1 MTASSMQ
8 LNRETLPLEED
19 ELARLSRKT
28 PTEIIHSG
36 HFMVSDIDDA
46 DNTDEVARASESDC
60 ATEVPSSLATPLDE
74 ADEEITFDADEGME
88 VDKHLKPPCHIA
100 IDGSLT
106 KLFECMT
113 LAYSGKLT
121 SPKWKTFKGLKLRL
135 KDKIRLNNIIWRA
148 WHMQFV
154 ARRSPYVCQFA
165 SPLEGD
171 THNKPEAIVMEGK
184 YWKRNFSNVTA
195 EYKKWR
201 MFFCKKNS
209 RFRTGDDSST
219 NPVDLDLRWL
229 SHGNSMDEDFFMDLS
244 ESLFSSLNQPFD
256 FPNPREIASR
266 AGIADF
272 IQPGLIQLQPAFDDF
287 MDTLEPLSD
296 YLNSKL
302 PTLPEEGSLSAEA
315 TPFQSFGMQQQQQRP
330 ASVYGASSRQQSVV
344 ANQQLQQPPPPPSV
358 QPQTPQQ
365 PLQIQRIGPGQAAPP
380 FATAMPSQPPA
391 GGVSGIEGLLASA
404 AQQQQQQPSPPAA
417 AGLGEYEFLRQAPAA
432 PMILAVEQ
440 VAAAAPPSQQPS
452 QVIPPGF
459 AAQQTAQLPLAIAPR
474 PPSATASFGAEVP
487 QYVHKQPLRPPPK
500 LMPRPPNS
508 TFQPTPTELQ
518 AVPRVPAPPAPHASM
533 NGLRQGARLAAEH
546 HGGDKAVQGGATAKR
561 PLYPASQ
568 ETMETIESQYS
579 SSNSLMGQLTG
590 GFMSAENTAP
600 SAGRNVNFAMPK
612 VATQP
617 KSRTRSRSMSTPQS
631 NSKMSAGVAAAPVAK
646 QASSLNQLSQVNSP
660 PQMLTPKLSV
670 SVSSLPG
677 SMPSNSVSPPLQ
689 QSAVLTQLLT
699 SGNGFSWEA
708 QAAGGSPSANNT
720 GGTSSPP
727 TVTIINSVAPSLPA
741 TVAQPQ
747 TFVISPVTLSQISS
761 TNNLQRNLIVGSA
774 SIMSSSMPIIP
785 PKQLN
790 PTVPAVGPQA
800 KTSDIPAA
808 SVSASPAKPFR
819 PKSDEERF
827 QYKEHR
833 RVCHIN
839 AEQKRRF
846 NIKNGFESL
855 RHLLP
860 SLSQNP
866 DSKVSKA
873 QMLQQAGEY
882 IRTLKNER
890 QQQQEEADRLKK
902 QIESFNQEI
911 SLYQNQLPATGVPL
925 PCQRT
930 NHLKE
935 SFEEYVR
942 TRTLQNWKFWIFSL
956 LLEPLLES
964 YNQTVSKAGF
974 DEMCKTVLVWVEQYC
989 SLRALRPGVLDSLKH
1004 LSKST
1009 NILSD
1014 PSRLPEEATQAVT
1027 KKESVPQFK
1036 FTSQRQKER

>member
-1 MTASSMQ
+1 
-8 LNRETLPLEED
+8 
-19 ELARLSRKT
+19 
-28 PTEIIHSG
+28 
-36 HFMVSDIDDA
+36 
-46 DNTDEVARASESDC
+46 
-60 ATEVPSSLATPLDE
+60 
-74 ADEEITFDADEGME
+74 
-88 VDKHLKPPCHIA
+88 
-100 IDGSLT
+100 
-106 KLFECMT
+106 
-113 LAYSGKLT
+113 
-121 SPKWKTFKGLKLRL
+121 
-135 KDKIRLNNIIWRA
+135 
-148 WHMQFV
+148 
-154 ARRSPYVCQFA
+154 
-165 SPLEGD
+165 
-171 THNKPEAIVMEGK
+171 
-184 YWKRNFSNVTA
+184 
-195 EYKKWR
+195 
-201 MFFCKKNS
+201 
-209 RFRTGDDSST
+209 
-219 NPVDLDLRWL
+219 
-229 SHGNSMDEDFFMDLS
+229 MDEDFFMDLS

-256 FPNPREIASR
+256 FPNPREIATR

-272 IQPGLIQLQPAFDDF
+272 IQPGLIQLQPAFEDF

-296 YLNSKL
+296 YFNSKL
-302 PTLPEEGSLSAEA
+302 PTLPEESSLSTEA
-315 TPFQSFGMQQQQQRP
+315 TAVQPFGMQQQRP
-330 ASVYGASSRQQSVV
+330 SSVYGATSRQQPVV
-344 ANQQLQQPPPPPSV
+344 ANRQLQQPPPPPGV
-358 QPQTPQQ
+358 QPQAAQQSPQMQ
-365 PLQIQRIGPGQAAPP
+365 QLQGQAAPFAP
-380 FATAMPSQPPA
+380 ALSPQQSATAVGS
-391 GGVSGIEGLLASA
+391 IEGLLASA
-404 AQQQQQQPSPPAA
+404 AQQQQQPSPPAA
-417 AGLGEYEFLRQAPAA
+417 ALGEYEFLRQAPAA
-432 PMILAVEQ
+432 PMILTVEQ
-440 VAAAAPPSQQPS
+440 AASAAPPPPQQS
-452 QVIPPGF
+452 QVVPPGF

-474 PPSATASFGAEVP
+474 PPLATLPFGAEVP
-487 QYVHKQPLRPPPK
+487 QYVPKQSVRPPPK
-500 LMPRPPNS
+500 LMPRPPIS
-508 TFQPTPTELQ
+508 TFQPTATELQ
-518 AVPRVPAPPAPHASM
+518 AFPRLPASVVPHASM
-533 NGLRQGARLAAEH
+533 NGLRQGARLVAEH
-546 HGGDKAVQGGATAKR
+546 HAGDKVVHGGATAKR

-568 ETMETIESQYS
+568 ETMETVEGQYS
-579 SSNSLMGQLTG
+579 SSSNLMRPMAG
-590 GFMSAENTAP
+590 GFTPADNTVPA
-600 SAGRNVNFAMPK
+600 AGKNINFAMPK
-612 VATQP
+612 VATP

-631 NSKMSAGVAAAPVAK
+631 NSKMSTASAAAPVAK
-646 QASSLNQLSQVNSP
+646 QALSLNQLPQVNSP
-660 PQMLTPKLSV
+660 PQILTPNLSV

-677 SMPSNSVSPPLQ
+677 SMPSNSISPPLQ

-708 QAAGGSPSANNT
+708 QAAGGSPAANST
-720 GGTSSPP
+720 GGAPSPP

-785 PKQLN
+785 SKQLN

-800 KTSDIPAA
+800 KTADVPAG
-808 SVSASPAKPFR
+808 SVSSSPAKPFR

-1036 FTSQRQKER
+1036 FSTQRQKER

>member
-19 ELARLSRKT
+19 ELARLSRKA

-60 ATEVPSSLATPLDE
+60 ATEVPGSLAAPLAE
-74 ADEEITFDADEGME
+74 AVEEISFDTDEGME

-184 YWKRNFSNVTA
+184 YWKRNFDNITA

-229 SHGNSMDEDFFMDLS
+229 SHGGLIDEDFFMDLS

-256 FPNPREIASR
+256 FPNPREIATR

-272 IQPGLIQLQPAFDDF
+272 IQPGLIQLQPAFEDF

-296 YLNSKL
+296 YFNSKL

-315 TPFQSFGMQQQQQRP
+315 TTVQPFGIQQQQRP
-330 ASVYGASSRQQSVV
+330 ASVFGASSRQQAGSCCST
-344 ANQQLQQPPPPPSV
+344 A
-358 QPQTPQQ
+358 TTTT
-365 PLQIQRIGPGQAAPP
+365 
-380 FATAMPSQPPA
+380 FAS
-391 GGVSGIEGLLASA
+391 
-404 AQQQQQQPSPPAA
+404 SP
-417 AGLGEYEFLRQAPAA
+417 
-432 PMILAVEQ
+432 
-440 VAAAAPPSQQPS
+440 
-452 QVIPPGF
+452 PPGF

-474 PPSATASFGAEVP
+474 PSLATVPFGAEVP
-487 QYVHKQPLRPPPK
+487 QYVPKQSIRPQPK
-500 LMPRPPNS
+500 LMPRPPVS
-508 TFQPTPTELQ
+508 TFQPSATELQ
-518 AVPRVPAPPAPHASM
+518 AFARAPVSVVPQASV
-533 NGLRQGARLAAEH
+533 NGLRQSARLAAEH
-546 HGGDKAVQGGATAKR
+546 HAGEKVVQGGATAKR

-568 ETMETIESQYS
+568 ETMETVEGQYS
-579 SSNSLMGQLTG
+579 SSSNLMRPLAG
-590 GFMSAENTAP
+590 GFMPAENAVPAT
-600 SAGRNVNFAMPK
+600 GKNMNFAMPK

-631 NSKMSAGVAAAPVAK
+631 NSKMSTALATAPVAK
-646 QASSLNQLSQVNSP
+646 QALSLNQLPQVNSP
-660 PQMLTPKLSV
+660 PQVLTPKLSV

-689 QSAVLTQLLT
+689 QSAVLTQLLA

-708 QAAGGSPSANNT
+708 QAAGGSNTPNST
-720 GGTSSPP
+720 GGAPSPP

-747 TFVISPVTLSQISS
+747 AFVISPVTLSQISS
-761 TNNLQRNLIVGSA
+761 TNMQRNLIVGSA
-774 SIMSSSMPIIP
+774 SIMSSSMPIP
-785 PKQLN
+785 SKQLN
-790 PTVPAVGPQA
+790 PTAPVVGQQAKATDVPAG
-800 KTSDIPAA
+800 
-808 SVSASPAKPFR
+808 SVSSSPAKPFR

-942 TRTLQNWKFWIFSL
+942 ARTLQNWKFWVFSL

-1027 KKESVPQFK
+1027 KRESVPQFK
-1036 FTSQRQKER
+1036 FSTQRQKER

>member
-74 ADEEITFDADEGME
+74 AVEEITFDADEGME
-88 VDKHLKPPCHIA
+88 VDKQFKPPCHIA

-184 YWKRNFSNVTA
+184 YWKRNFDNITA

-229 SHGNSMDEDFFMDLS
+229 SHGGSMDEDFFMDLS

-256 FPNPREIASR
+256 FPNPREIATR

-272 IQPGLIQLQPAFDDF
+272 IQPGLIQLQPAFEDF

-296 YLNSKL
+296 YFNSKL

-315 TPFQSFGMQQQQQRP
+315 TAVQPFGMQQQQQRP
-330 ASVYGASSRQQSVV
+330 ASVYGAPSRQQSVV
-344 ANQQLQQPPPPPSV
+344 ANHQLQQPAPPPKC
-358 QPQTPQQ
+358 T
-365 PLQIQRIGPGQAAPP
+365 
-380 FATAMPSQPPA
+380 ATAT
-391 GGVSGIEGLLASA
+391 
-404 AQQQQQQPSPPAA
+404 
-417 AGLGEYEFLRQAPAA
+417 GLGEYEFLRQAPAA
-432 PMILAVEQ
+432 PMILTVEQ
-440 VAAAAPPSQQPS
+440 AAAAAPPPPQQS
-452 QVIPPGF
+452 QVVAPGF

-474 PPSATASFGAEVP
+474 PPLANVPFGAEVP
-487 QYVHKQPLRPPPK
+487 QYVPKQSMRPPPK
-500 LMPRPPNS
+500 LMPRPPIS

-518 AVPRVPAPPAPHASM
+518 AFARVPASVVPHASM
-533 NGLRQGARLAAEH
+533 NGLRQGARLVAEH
-546 HGGDKAVQGGATAKR
+546 HAGCYAVKEPDQV
-561 PLYPASQ
+561 SQ
-568 ETMETIESQYS
+568 HVY
-579 SSNSLMGQLTG
+579 
-590 GFMSAENTAP
+590 A
-600 SAGRNVNFAMPK
+600 
-612 VATQP
+612 
-617 KSRTRSRSMSTPQS
+617 PQS
-631 NSKMSAGVAAAPVAK
+631 NSKMSTASAAAPVAK
-646 QASSLNQLSQVNSP
+646 QALSLNQLPQVNSP
-660 PQMLTPKLSV
+660 PQILTPKLSV

-699 SGNGFSWEA
+699 SSNGFSWEA
-708 QAAGGSPSANNT
+708 QATA
-720 GGTSSPP
+720 
-727 TVTIINSVAPSLPA
+727 
-741 TVAQPQ
+741 AQPQ

-761 TNNLQRNLIVGSA
+761 TNSLQRNLIVGSA

-785 PKQLN
+785 SKQLN
-790 PTVPAVGPQA
+790 PTVPVVGSQA
-800 KTSDIPAA
+800 KPTDVPAG
-808 SVSASPAKPFR
+808 SVSSSPAKPFR

-1009 NILSD
+1009 SILSE
-1014 PSRLPEEATQAVT
+1014 PGRLPEEATQAVT

-1036 FTSQRQKER
+1036 FSTQRQKER